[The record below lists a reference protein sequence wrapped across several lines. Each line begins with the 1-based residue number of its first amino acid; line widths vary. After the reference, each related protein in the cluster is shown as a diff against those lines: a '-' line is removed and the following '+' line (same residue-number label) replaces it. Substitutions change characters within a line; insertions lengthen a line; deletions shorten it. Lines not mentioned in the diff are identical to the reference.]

1 MRSRLLLPILSLY
14 LVLAVSGCSR
24 KPADTTNSASNT
36 NPQTQTSADNNS
48 AQPAAPAQ
56 EAPRERAPLVVPSGK
71 EITVR
76 LGSAIGSKLSQP
88 GESFSGTIA
97 KDVMVGD
104 EVAIPRGTEVTGT
117 VVDAKALGR
126 FKGGAVLEVRLDSIN
141 LHGRDHRV
149 QAAARTFTAKGKG
162 KRTALLAGG
171 GAALGGLIGG
181 LAGGGKGAVIGLAA
195 GGGAGAGGAAFTGNK
210 EIELPAES
218 ALTFELTHSL
228 EIRQ

>member
-162 KRTALLAGG
+162 KRTAILAGG

>member
-1 MRSRLLLPILSLY
+1 MCSRFLLSILSLY
-14 LVLAVSGCSR
+14 LALAVFGCSR
-24 KPADTTNSASNT
+24 KPADANDSANNS
-36 NPQTQTSADNNS
+36 NPQTAAGNNN
-48 AQPAAPAQ
+48 AQSAAPRQ

-88 GESFSGTIA
+88 GETFTGTLA
-97 KDVMVGD
+97 KDVMAGGV
-104 EVAIPRGTEVTGT
+104 VAIPRGAQVNGT
-117 VVDAKALGR
+117 VVDAKPLGR
-126 FKGGAVLEVRLDSIN
+126 FKGGAALEVRLDSIN
-141 LHGRDHRV
+141 INGHDHRV
-149 QAAARTFTAKGKG
+149 QAAAQTFTEKGKG
-162 KRTALLAGG
+162 KRTAVLAGG

-218 ALTFELTHSL
+218 ALTFALTHSL

>member
-1 MRSRLLLPILSLY
+1 MRSRFLLPILALY
-14 LVLAVSGCSR
+14 LSLAVFGCSR
-24 KPADTTNSASNT
+24 KPADANDSTNNT
-36 NPQTQTSADNNS
+36 NPQTAADNSN
-48 AQPAAPAQ
+48 AQPAPAQ
-56 EAPRERAPLVVPSGK
+56 EAPQQREPLVVPSGK

-88 GESFSGTIA
+88 GEAFSGTLA
-97 KDVMVGD
+97 KDVMAGGV
-104 EVAIPRGTEVTGT
+104 VAIPRGAQVNGT
-117 VVDAKALGR
+117 VVDAKPLGR

-141 LHGRDHRV
+141 VNGHDHRV
-149 QAAARTFTAKGKG
+149 QAAAKTFTEKGKG
-162 KRTALLAGG
+162 KRTAVLAGG

-181 LAGGGKGAVIGLAA
+181 LAGGGKGAAIGLAA

-218 ALTFELTHSL
+218 TLAFELTHSL